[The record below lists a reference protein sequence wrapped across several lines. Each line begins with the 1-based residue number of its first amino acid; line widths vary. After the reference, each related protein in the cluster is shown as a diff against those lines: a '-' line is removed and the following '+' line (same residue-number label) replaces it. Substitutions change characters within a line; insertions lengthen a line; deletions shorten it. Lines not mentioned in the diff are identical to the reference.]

1 MREIELT
8 DLFDGNFYHVC
19 TNGLEDLVLLR
30 DEDDFRTA
38 WNYLALAAW
47 RSEIF
52 IVAFILMSNHI
63 HTLAAC
69 LNADQV
75 NHFIKLFKHLIS
87 KYLHHKYG
95 SRQTLHNTQDCISQ
109 IDSIHYLKNCIA
121 YILRNALSAKICI
134 KIEDYPWSSYGSYF
148 SSKGK
153 RHSSIPVSTL
163 SCRKK
168 RQILKTDM
176 DLSKCPLTID
186 KNGMIDPTSF
196 VRSDIAEKA
205 YWNSGKSFLHFL
217 GTCNDTKME
226 YELACQPLLHIN
238 DMEMSENIKRYISTR
253 FNGRD
258 LSELTTSEKCSIL
271 KRLFFNHK
279 TSIPQLSRILGLPRE
294 LIRKIMST

>member
-69 LNADQV
+69 LNTDQV
-75 NHFIKLFKHLIS
+75 NHFIKLLKHLIS

-95 SRQTLHNTQDCISQ
+95 LRQTLHNTQDCISH

-153 RHSSIPVSTL
+153 RQSSIPVSTL

-186 KNGMIDPTSF
+186 KNGMIDPASF

-271 KRLFFNHK
+271 KRLFFKHK